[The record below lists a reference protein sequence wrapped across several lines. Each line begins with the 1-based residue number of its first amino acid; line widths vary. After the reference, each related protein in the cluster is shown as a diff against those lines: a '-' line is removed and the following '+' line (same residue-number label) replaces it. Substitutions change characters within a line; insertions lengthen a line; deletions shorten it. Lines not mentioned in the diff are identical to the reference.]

1 MDIEINPHE
10 MPMPT
15 RRLPAWAISV
25 SMHLCALFLLLYLSA
40 QSQRGAATESSRTG
54 GIVLVSTDRDSTEY
68 LSEGEVDQANE
79 ASAAQQNPRPLASEQ
94 ERPDDLLGRLSQSSP
109 VDSPGT
115 GNDLER
121 SLGDAQG
128 LLNKLANRNAG
139 GKVTTEVFGV
149 TGTGSTFVYVFD
161 RSASME
167 GFEGR
172 PLKAAKQALLD
183 SINSLGP
190 IHQFQI
196 VFYSHLT
203 RVFNPGPGEP
213 VMVLADDDNKRSAV
227 RFIQATRGDGG
238 TDHVQALKLALS
250 FNPDVI
256 FLLTDAEGG
265 FTAAELGE
273 LAHRNRVGTIIN
285 TVEFGVG
292 SRDDNSANRDRS
304 LEKLSEQ
311 NNGRYVYKNVLTLEH
326 P

>member
-10 MPMPT
+10 MPIPT
-15 RRLPAWAISV
+15 RRLPAWFLSV
-25 SMHLCALFLLLYLSA
+25 SMHLAALLGLLYLSA
-40 QSQRGAATESSRTG
+40 QTPRGTASENSRTG
-54 GIVLVSTDRDSTEY
+54 GIVLVSTDRESTEY
-68 LSEGEVDQANE
+68 LSEGDVDE
-79 ASAAQQNPRPLASEQ
+79 ASAISSAQQNPKPLASEQ
-94 ERPDDLLGRLSQSSP
+94 ERPTDLFGPQTQSAT
-109 VDSPGT
+109 VNSPGT

-139 GKVTTEVFGV
+139 GKITTEVFGV
-149 TGTGSTFVYVFD
+149 AGTGSTFVYVFD

-190 IHQFQI
+190 VHQFQI

-213 VMVLADDDNKRSAV
+213 VMVLANEDNKRSAV
-227 RFIQATRGDGG
+227 RFVQSTRGDGG

-265 FTAAELGE
+265 FTSAELSE
-273 LAHRNRVGTIIN
+273 LAHRNRVGTVIN

-292 SRDDNSANRDRS
+292 KRDDLAANRDRS

-311 NNGRYVYKNVLTLEH
+311 NNGRYLYKNVLTLEA